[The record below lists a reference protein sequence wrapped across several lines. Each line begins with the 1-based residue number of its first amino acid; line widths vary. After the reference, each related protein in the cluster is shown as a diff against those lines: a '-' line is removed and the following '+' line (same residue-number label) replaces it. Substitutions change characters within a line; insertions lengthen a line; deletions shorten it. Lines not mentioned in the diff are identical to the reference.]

1 MATTTKGQS
10 TSREG
15 KIVVSPLQGEPW
27 SEAVGFERIVSNGAR
42 ARLYG
47 NNLSLVTGVVIGEQT
62 VPIVSMG
69 SSDLGNYVEYEVP
82 SNLEVGEYRISL
94 VDVEGNS
101 YGGNLVTVV
110 NVPVITG
117 GFAHATSHSEW
128 VMTGIGLDKI
138 ASLSINGTTV
148 TEFIRQSYDEI
159 VLTCPELEDGM
170 YVLKGESDNGAE
182 VLFYSSQK
190 WSLKSRS
197 LFLQKHCSGKDII
210 MYPGI
215 CQTVILIRLLTLFL
229 WKLLNRFI
237 RVQQCM

>member
-1 MATTTKGQS
+1 
-10 TSREG
+10 
-15 KIVVSPLQGEPW
+15 
-27 SEAVGFERIVSNGAR
+27 
-42 ARLYG
+42 
-47 NNLSLVTGVVIGEQT
+47 
-62 VPIVSMG
+62 MG

-190 WSLKSRS
+190 MESEISFAVSSETLLWEGHHYVSWDLPDGDPHKT
-197 LFLQKHCSGKDII
+197 FN
-210 MYPGI
+210 
-215 CQTVILIRLLTLFL
+215 LIL